1 MLSCAKHAFPFVKGQ
16 EFGKETMW
24 WSGMV
29 VAMCR
34 GNRFEWSD
42 DGDITPDV
50 QMRIQ
55 TSQ

>member
-16 EFGKETMW
+16 EFGKEPMW

-42 DGDITPDV
+42 DGDITPDM